1 MARAGGGDG
10 GDSLCAVIEEP
21 TDPHHHVHAD
31 GSVHVHAHP
40 PDEHE
45 HGGHEHSHGR
55 IDPAILRSREGIR
68 TVLISLGIFW
78 LSGSVALLADL
89 IHNFGDALTAVPLG
103 IAFATTSLRGERW
116 AGLVIVAV
124 ILTSAVIAGIES
136 IQRLISPQH
145 PTHLLALAFAGIVGV
160 LGNEIAAQV
169 RLRGGRRIN
178 SAPLIA
184 DGKHARVDGLVSA
197 GVIASAI
204 AVAVGIPIADPLIG
218 LAITLVLIKV
228 TWDSWQILRHD
239 TAAYRPDRPGT
250 DTPA

>member
-1 MARAGGGDG
+1 
-10 GDSLCAVIEEP
+10 
-21 TDPHHHVHAD
+21 VHAD
-31 GSVHVHAHP
+31 GSVHVRAHR

-45 HGGHEHSHGR
+45 HGHGGHGHSHGR
-55 IDPAILRSREGIR
+55 IDPSILRSRDGIR
-68 TVLISLGIFW
+68 TVLISLGVLTLAALIQLAIFW

-103 IAFATTSLRGERW
+103 IAFATKSLRGERW
-116 AGLVIVAV
+116 AGLTIVAV
-124 ILTSAVIAGIES
+124 ILTSAIIAGFEA

-145 PTHLLALAFAGIVGV
+145 PTHLLALAIAGLVGV
-160 LGNEIAAQV
+160 AGNEIAAQF

-204 AVAVGIPIADPLIG
+204 AVAIGIQIADPLIG
-218 LAITLVLIKV
+218 LAISCVLIKV
-228 TWDSWQILRHD
+228 TWDSWRVLRRD
-239 TAAYRPDRPGT
+239 TETPRPAAHGGD
-250 DTPA
+250 ASA